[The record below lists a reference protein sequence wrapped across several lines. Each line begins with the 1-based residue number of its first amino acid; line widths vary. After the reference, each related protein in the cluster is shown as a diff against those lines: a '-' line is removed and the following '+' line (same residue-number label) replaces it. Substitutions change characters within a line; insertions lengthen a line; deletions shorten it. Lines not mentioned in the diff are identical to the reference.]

1 MKNTIKL
8 VMTSIA
14 LVSVLAGCQSLAT
27 QPTAEPNITGTDVI
41 YFILSTFK
49 TLLISEVFLASSRVK
64 FILEQLVT
72 SYQMVTS

>member
-27 QPTAEPNITGTDVI
+27 QPTAQPNITGTDVI
-41 YFILSTFK
+41 
-49 TLLISEVFLASSRVK
+49 
-64 FILEQLVT
+64 
-72 SYQMVTS
+72 